1 VPDPA
6 VKSATVAVAV
16 DDAEGFHVL
25 SRELG
30 VETFGLN
37 VLTLRPGQRNRVHLH
52 KVQEEVYLVLSGE
65 LTLVVEGE
73 EMVFG
78 PDQAVRVP
86 PHLRRQLTNRGPE
99 PLRLLGIGAYGEHE
113 PRDALA
119 WTTWDEGGDGGPPRD
134 VPPPP
139 DLPVDPR

>member
-1 VPDPA
+1 MPDPA
-6 VKSATVAVAV
+6 VKNASVAIEHT
-16 DDAEGFHVL
+16 DGFHVL

-30 VETFGLN
+30 VESFGLN
-37 VLTLRPGQRNRVHLH
+37 VLTLQPGERNRVHLH
-52 KVQEEVYLVLSGE
+52 KRQEEVYLVLTGE

-73 EMVFG
+73 ELVFG

-86 PHLRRQLTNRGPE
+86 AALRRQLTNRGPE
-99 PLRLLGIGAYGEHE
+99 LLRVLGMGAYGEHE

-119 WTTWDEGGDGGPPRD
+119 WTTWDEGGDGGSPRD

-139 DLPVDPR
+139 DFPVDAG